1 MTVLNE
7 IPPHSIY
14 RLRTKGNDV
23 IGVPAIFNE
32 IPVQKGVTGLTIV
45 LVLHA
50 TVCLTLFS
58 STQCIISQLLVL
70 VFMISGIIKV
80 KVSGNTY

>member
-14 RLRTKGNDV
+14 RLKTKVNDV
-23 IGVPAIFNE
+23 IGVPAVFNE
-32 IPVQKGVTGLTIV
+32 IPVQKGITGLTIL

-58 STQCIISQLLVL
+58 STQCIIRQLLVL
-70 VFMISGIIKV
+70 VFMISGTIKV
-80 KVSGNTY
+80 KVSSNTY

>member
-14 RLRTKGNDV
+14 RLKTKVNDV
-23 IGVPAIFNE
+23 IGVPAVFNE
-32 IPVQKGVTGLTIV
+32 IPVQTRITGLTI
-45 LVLHA
+45 LLLLHA

-58 STQCIISQLLVL
+58 STQCIIRQLLVL
-70 VFMISGIIKV
+70 VFIISGIIKV
-80 KVSGNTY
+80 KVSSNTY